1 MKITIKEIA
10 EDAGVSV
17 STVSRVI
24 SNNPKISEATKLRVR
39 EVIERLNY
47 KPNIM
52 ARGLVKRKTGILGVI
67 MPKETTTLF
76 TSPFFIEVMQGISLK
91 GKERDYYIMYDF
103 CKNEKEEY
111 EGTKKLAESGLVDGI
126 CLMSTRKNDKSIHY
140 LKETNFPFVIIGEPE
155 EKDGVLWVDN
165 NNLKATYDMVKKII
179 HENSKKIVFVGG
191 DKNLTVTINRVAGF
205 EKACKELKL
214 DYSIYLGKDFSRGEG
229 YRLAEKIF
237 SEQKCENFIIS
248 DDNLLKGFLEYL
260 EKSNIENVNIGS
272 FNKANIKEIWKD
284 KIFLLDIKPEKLG
297 MEAVDLLANCIQDKL
312 ESCNKIV
319 DIELN

>member
-76 TSPFFIEVMQGISLK
+76 SSPFFIEVMQGISLK

-111 EGTKKLAESGLVDGI
+111 EGTKKLTESGLVDGI
-126 CLMSTRKNDKSIHY
+126 CLMSTRKNDKSIQY
-140 LKETNFPFVIIGEPE
+140 LKATNFPFVIIGEPE
-155 EKDGVLWVDN
+155 EKNGVLWVDN

-179 HENSKKIVFVGG
+179 HENSKKIIFVGG

-214 DYSIYLGKDFSRGEG
+214 DYSMYLGKDFSRREG

-248 DDNLLKGFLEYL
+248 DDNLLKGFLDYL
-260 EKSNIENVNIGS
+260 EKSDIENVNIGS
-272 FNKANIKEIWKD
+272 FNKTNIKESWKN

-297 MEAVDLLANCIQDKL
+297 MEAVNLLANCIQNRL

-319 DIELN
+319 DIELD

>member
-76 TSPFFIEVMQGISLK
+76 SSPFFIEVMQGISLK

-111 EGTKKLAESGLVDGI
+111 EGTKKLTESGLVEGI
-126 CLMSTRKNDKSIHY
+126 CLMSTRKNDKSIQY
-140 LKETNFPFVIIGEPE
+140 LKATNFPFVIIGEPE

-179 HENSKKIVFVGG
+179 HENSKKIIFVGG

-214 DYSIYLGKDFSRGEG
+214 DYSMYLGKDFSRREG

-248 DDNLLKGFLEYL
+248 DDNLLKGFLDYL
-260 EKSNIENVNIGS
+260 EKSDIENVNIGS
-272 FNKANIKEIWKD
+272 FNKTNIKESWKN

-297 MEAVDLLANCIQDKL
+297 MEAVNLLANCIQNRL

-319 DIELN
+319 DIEFN

>member
-126 CLMSTRKNDKSIHY
+126 CLMSTRKNDKSIQY

-260 EKSNIENVNIGS
+260 EKNSIENANIGS

-297 MEAVDLLANCIQDKL
+297 MEAVDLLVNCIQDKL

>member
-10 EDAGVSV
+10 KDAGVSV

-24 SNNPKISEATKLRVR
+24 FNNPKISEATKLKVR
-39 EVIERLNY
+39 EAIERLNY

-52 ARGLVKRKTGILGVI
+52 ARGLVKKKTGILGVI

-76 TSPFFIEVMQGISLK
+76 SSPFFIEVMQGISLK

-111 EGTKKLAESGLVDGI
+111 EGTRKLIESGLVDGV
-126 CLMSTRKNDKSIHY
+126 CLMSTRKNDKSVQY
-140 LKETNFPFVIIGEPE
+140 LKDIKFPFVIIGEPE
-155 EKDGVLWVDN
+155 EKTGVLWVDN

-179 HENSKKIVFVGG
+179 YKNSEKIIFVGG

-205 EKACKELKL
+205 EKACKELHL
-214 DYSIYLGKDFSRGEG
+214 EYSVYLGKDFSRGEG
-229 YRLAEKIF
+229 YRMAEKIF
-237 SEQKCENFIIS
+237 LEEKCENFIIS

-260 EKSNIENVNIGS
+260 EKNNIENINIGS
-272 FNKANIKEIWKD
+272 FNKTNLKERWKN

-297 MEAVDLLANCIQDKL
+297 MEAVDILANCIQNKV
-312 ESCNKIV
+312 ESFSKIV
-319 DIELN
+319 DIELK

>member
-76 TSPFFIEVMQGISLK
+76 TSPFFIEVMEGISLK
-91 GKERDYYIMYDF
+91 GKERDCYIIYDF

-126 CLMSTRKNDKSIHY
+126 CLMSTRKNDKSIQY

-179 HENSKKIVFVGG
+179 HKNAKKIIFVGG

-214 DYSIYLGKDFSRGEG
+214 DYSMYLGKDFSRGEG

-260 EKSNIENVNIGS
+260 EKNSIENANIGS

-297 MEAVDLLANCIQDKL
+297 MEAVDLLVNCIQDKL

>member
-1 MKITIKEIA
+1 
-10 EDAGVSV
+10 
-17 STVSRVI
+17 
-24 SNNPKISEATKLRVR
+24 
-39 EVIERLNY
+39 
-47 KPNIM
+47 M

-126 CLMSTRKNDKSIHY
+126 CLMSTRKNDKSIQY

-179 HENSKKIVFVGG
+179 HKNAKKIIFVGG

-214 DYSIYLGKDFSRGEG
+214 DYSMYLGKDFSRGEG

-260 EKSNIENVNIGS
+260 EKNDIENVNIGS
-272 FNKANIKEIWKD
+272 FNKTNIKESWKN

-297 MEAVDLLANCIQDKL
+297 MEAVNLLVNCIQDKL
-312 ESCNKIV
+312 ESCSKIV
-319 DIELN
+319 DIELK

>member
-52 ARGLVKRKTGILGVI
+52 ARGLVKRKTGILGII
-67 MPKETTTLF
+67 MPKETATLF
-76 TSPFFIEVMQGISLK
+76 SSPFFIEVMQGISLK

-111 EGTKKLAESGLVDGI
+111 EGTKKLVESGLVDGI
-126 CLMSTRKNDKSIHY
+126 CLMSTRKNDKSIQY
-140 LKETNFPFVIIGEPE
+140 LKETKFPFVIIGEPE

-179 HENSKKIVFVGG
+179 HKNAKKIIFVGG

-214 DYSIYLGKDFSRGEG
+214 DYSMYLGKDFSRGEG

-260 EKSNIENVNIGS
+260 EKNSIENANIGS

-297 MEAVDLLANCIQDKL
+297 MEAVDLLVNCIQDKL